1 MEVHAA
7 GLQMVEFVV
16 EVEVESVVEVEEV
29 GEMEEVEE
37 VERKDVGDEVERV
50 VEKGGTDSDAAAVGS
65 GIGAGDGTGTNGAE
79 GSCCWCRAALCLPR

>member
-1 MEVHAA
+1 VALPEEVATKQTGGNVPQA
-7 GLQMVEFVV
+7 ILLGVTAKIFGCRWERGDESACCRLAECGVLV

-50 VEKGGTDSDAAAVGS
+50 VE
-65 GIGAGDGTGTNGAE
+65 
-79 GSCCWCRAALCLPR
+79 